1 MEERYL
7 EIRFCY
13 LMQKLIKRFNNS
25 IHVLDFIEAVSLL
38 ANVDDMVIKNF
49 MTQVRYGRG
58 KIVTYLDEVLY
69 VAISIGKSYRD
80 IAKLVGCSPTTIT
93 NKMKDWERY
102 DMIYKGIGKKT
113 TDQEFD
119 EIKRF
124 MELLDI
130 LKEV

>member
-38 ANVDDMVIKNF
+38 ANVDDMVIKNYL
-49 MTQVRYGRG
+49 TQVRYGRG
-58 KIVTYLDEVLY
+58 VIVTYLDEVVY
-69 VAISIGKSYRD
+69 VATQIGKSYRD
-80 IAKLVGCSPTTIT
+80 IAKLTGCSPTSVT
-93 NKMKDWERY
+93 NKMKDRDRY
-102 DMIYKGIGKKT
+102 DMIYRGTTKKT
-113 TDQEFD
+113 NDQDFY

-124 MELLDI
+124 MELLDV

>member
-38 ANVDDMVIKNF
+38 ANVDDMVIKNYL
-49 MTQVRYGRG
+49 TQVRYGRG
-58 KIVTYLDEVLY
+58 IIVTYLDEVIY
-69 VAISIGKSYRD
+69 VATQLGKSYRD
-80 IAKLVGCSPTTIT
+80 IAKLTGCSPTSVT
-93 NKMKDWERY
+93 NKMKDRARY
-102 DMIYKGIGKKT
+102 DMIYRGTTKKT
-113 TDQEFD
+113 NDQDFY

-124 MELLDI
+124 MELLDV